1 MIDFL
6 GAQLY
11 LWSVLLTV
19 LLFGLF
25 VRRVM
30 GVRLGLL
37 RTFVAALIGGAAGPA
52 LLGALLPP
60 PAPDADLLTLVLYT
74 VLMAAVALVVA
85 MFALAVIEM
94 LVPDGSLPGPVTAA
108 RSLQGRMRRSGRYL
122 RLLRIVVRHGLVR
135 FLRGRSHRAVRTQE
149 ERRALARSLRRALE
163 DGGVTFVKLGQQ
175 LSTRRDL
182 LPPEITAELARL
194 QDDAP
199 QLEWGVVEQALES
212 ELGQPWRAVFASVD
226 PEPLAAASIAQVH
239 AATTPDGGAVVVKV
253 QRPGIAD
260 QVARDVEILRHLA
273 TTLTARTA
281 WAADLGLA
289 DLVEGFAAALTEELD
304 FRIERDNLRAVTA
317 GLTESGAEDV
327 VTATVWQDH
336 CTRRLL
342 VMGRLEGVALGEA
355 GEVLAA
361 LGTPRRQHLASELL
375 RVVLDQVTRQGVFH
389 VDLHPG
395 NLLVRSDGTLG
406 MLDLGSV
413 GRLGSQSR
421 SGLTRLLAALG
432 TGDSVAAT
440 DALLEV
446 VERPDRVNER
456 VLEQELGEIL
466 LRFAPPV
473 AAGTASTTTHP
484 TPAAPANIAGAVA
497 ALFRL
502 LARHRLGIP
511 PQLAAA
517 FRAIATLEG
526 TLDLIC
532 PGFDLV
538 DGAREASR
546 ARLQTDLDPAHLRRR
561 AESELVT
568 ALPVLRR
575 LPRRLDRIADAAE
588 HGRLQVNARLLA
600 HPEDRRFVTRLWH
613 QALLTILAATAGLMA
628 TVLYLVAPGPMVTDE
643 VGLFHVIAT
652 ALLAGSIILVLRLLV
667 IFFRREEG

>member
-1 MIDFL
+1 MDFL

-60 PAPDADLLTLVLYT
+60 PSPGADLLTLVLYT

-94 LVPDGSLPGPVTAA
+94 LIPDGSLPGPVTAA
-108 RSLQGRMRRSGRYL
+108 RSLRGRMRRSGRYV

-149 ERRALARSLRRALE
+149 ERHALARSLRRALE

-194 QDDAP
+194 QDDAA
-199 QLEWGVVEQALES
+199 QLEWGVVEQAIES
-212 ELGQPWRAVFASVD
+212 ELGQPWREVFASVD
-226 PEPLAAASIAQVH
+226 PVPVAAASIAQVH
-239 AATTPDGGAVVVKV
+239 AATTPDGDAVVVKV
-253 QRPGIAD
+253 QRPGIAE

-273 TTLTARTA
+273 TTLTARAA

-289 DLVEGFAAALTEELD
+289 DLVEGFATALTEELD
-304 FRIERDNLRAVTA
+304 FRIERDNLQAVAA
-317 GLTESGAEDV
+317 GLAESGAEDV
-327 VTATVWQDH
+327 VTATVWQNL

-342 VMGRLEGVALGEA
+342 VMGRLEGVPLGEA
-355 GEVLAA
+355 SGLLTA
-361 LGTPRRQHLASELL
+361 LGASRRQHLASELL

-421 SGLTRLLAALG
+421 SGVARLLAALG

-473 AAGTASTTTHP
+473 ATGTASTATHP

-538 DGAREASR
+538 GGAREASR
-546 ARLQTDLDPAHLRRR
+546 ARLQADLDPAQLRRR

-652 ALLAGSIILVLRLLV
+652 ALLAGSVILVLRLLV
-667 IFFRREEG
+667 VFFRREEG